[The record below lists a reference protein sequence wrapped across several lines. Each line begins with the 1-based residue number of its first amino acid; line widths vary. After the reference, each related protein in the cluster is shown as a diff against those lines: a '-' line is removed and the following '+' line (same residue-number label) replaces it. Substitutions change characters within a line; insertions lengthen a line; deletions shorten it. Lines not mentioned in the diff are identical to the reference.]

1 MNLIWGII
9 TLVFSVICWGGQTIS
24 LFWPVTA
31 AKLTLAEPEADVDP
45 VYFADVR
52 GEAFWDTISTWT
64 LPVAAIL
71 MIINNAAWAYFG
83 LIGGGIYLYF
93 AGRGISTRIAY
104 QRRGIRIGKPST
116 VKQGYVFLSIWGLI
130 AIGTIVLAILEL
142 S

>member
-1 MNLIWGII
+1 MILIFAII
-9 TLVFSVICWGGQTIS
+9 TLVFSLIAWVGQTIT
-24 LFWPVTA
+24 LFWPVAA
-31 AKLTLAEPEADVDP
+31 AKMTVTEPEAGVDP
-45 VYFADVR
+45 AYFADVR
-52 GEAFWDTISTWT
+52 GEAFWDTVSTWT
-64 LPVAAIL
+64 LPVAAVL

-130 AIGTIVLAILEL
+130 AIGTIILAILEL